1 MNKNEPCKVCYSAD
15 ADTYF
20 CIDASKDVL
29 VKDKMNF
36 AGMKEMFTADIT
48 KEKFRLYYHLDSKYG
63 LIDTPQSV
71 RKELRCYCFYQPIVV
86 FDVVQCVHR
95 LMTKSKEPTY
105 IHTLYLCEHTHTR
118 MYIYFLIKCIIEPL
132 ISSFA

>member
-48 KEKFRLYYHLDSKYG
+48 REKFRLYYHLDSKYG
-63 LIDTPQSV
+63 LIDTPQSS
-71 RKELRCYCFYQPIVV
+71 RKELRCDCFYHPIVV
-86 FDVVQCVHR
+86 FDEVQCVHR

-105 IHTLYLCEHTHTR
+105 IHCIYVNTLTHECT
-118 MYIYFLIKCIIEPL
+118 YTF
-132 ISSFA
+132 